1 MIKKY
6 FSPIA
11 FVMNAFSARQSILA
25 VLLVLLAMVLLTG
38 TAVAQD
44 PEPQP
49 VTDDDVNAVAKEL
62 YCPVCEN
69 VPLDVCGTQACA
81 QWRQVVRE
89 KLEAGYT
96 DREIRDYF
104 ASYYGDRALSAPPLR
119 GLNWLVYI
127 LPPVFFLGG
136 VFVLFR
142 SLRNMRRNV
151 KPPAEQPPS
160 YDDPYM
166 AKFEEQLKRMEEDK
180 R

>member
-1 MIKKY
+1 M
-6 FSPIA
+6 FSFA
-11 FVMNAFSARQSILA
+11 M
-25 VLLVLLAMVLLTG
+25 LLALLALTALTG
-38 TAVAQD
+38 VVIAQD
-44 PEPQP
+44 PQPQP

-81 QWRQVVRE
+81 QWRAVVRE

-96 DREIRDYF
+96 DREIKTYF
-104 ASYYGDRALSAPPLR
+104 ADYYGDRALATPPLR

-142 SLRNMRRNV
+142 SLRKMHRPLKRV
-151 KPPAEQPPS
+151 VEEQPES
-160 YDDPYM
+160 SQDPYM
-166 AKFEEQLKRMEEDK
+166 RKFEEQLKRLEEEDK
-180 R
+180 Q